1 MSLIFSNQAYIY
13 LSVSFI
19 QMLKAMGPVAT
30 YITTCFFGLTEWRL
44 THLVTIIGISL
55 GVVVSSLGELKFSW
69 LGFLVQ
75 GGGTVAEALRL
86 TLMQYLMNSEESRM
100 DPLTALYYFAPTC
113 TLINLSMAIPLEY
126 PILDFSK
133 FLDVGAL
140 PFLAAAVIAFCLNV
154 AQVYI
159 VGRAGSVLLSLCG
172 VPKAVF
178 LVVSSMMFFGE
189 LPSLQQFIGFSIS
202 LGGMAIYS
210 KLPSAK
216 RDPKPVLDEVATRG
230 DLESIEESKA
240 MLDAEK
246 EAEGSD

>member
-1 MSLIFSNQAYIY
+1 MSLIFSNQAYLY

-30 YITTCFFGLTEWRL
+30 YVTTCVFGLTDWRM
-44 THLVTIIGISL
+44 THLLTICGISF

-133 FLDVGAL
+133 FFDVGTL
-140 PFLAAAVIAFCLNV
+140 PFVAAAVMAFCLNV
-154 AQVYI
+154 SQVYI

-178 LVVSSMMFFGE
+178 LVVSSMMFLGE
-189 LPSLQQFIGFSIS
+189 LPSLQQVIGFTIS
-202 LGGMAIYS
+202 LGGMTVYS
-210 KLPSAK
+210 NLPSAK
-216 RDPKPVLDEVATRG
+216 REPQSVLEEIARAGDP
-230 DLESIEESKA
+230 ESVEESKA

-246 EAEGSD
+246 EAERSD